1 MTRAIGI
8 KTVADTQHNAPRSF
22 GTRVSLLTDDT
33 PTIQL
38 WNGRAPPAPPG
49 PVAAEPAPGSILC
62 SRYVLEQVM
71 GRGGTSVVFRARD
84 LRPGAPRGKA
94 ANVVALKLL
103 HAGLRANPIALTQLS
118 REFRQMQCLSHRG
131 IVRVFDMDCDGEV
144 SFISMEL
151 VAGGTVN
158 SWMHTPAS
166 DSEAFGIITQCCEAL
181 EYAHSLGILHGDV
194 KPSNVLLASDGTAK
208 LIDFGSTP
216 NPGGGTA
223 VGFDASVGTTPL
235 YASPQILDGLR
246 AERRDDIFS
255 LACLSYSI
263 LSRGRHPFGGHP
275 SFEDGRA
282 KSAPTYVRAIPPAL
296 FEVIERGLSAERE
309 RRPASVR
316 EFLALLTAA
325 ERRQRAATTSVAT
338 VTRPEPG
345 TAGDTPSRSTAPT
358 LLRQIRLTARSLARP
373 RAAGAALVAFDG
385 FDGHRS
391 PDRNARSFARLIVAI
406 LAIAGATEFLQLH
419 TRRDVIAAA
428 DVPAAV
434 AATLVAPAS
443 AAGAQSETMPQSE
456 PPAHEAG
463 LISFEG
469 PTVHASAGQSMV
481 AISVKRLQDRTGNA
495 SFAWRVER
503 GSAQPGIDY
512 ERVEPR
518 TARFIEGQ
526 AVRTLFIPLIN
537 TRAPLMPRGPLT
549 FTVALERV
557 AGGPALGRFARIT
570 VAIDPPPSL
579 SRVAVCCRATADLS
593 MNTAR

>member
-1 MTRAIGI
+1 
-8 KTVADTQHNAPRSF
+8 
-22 GTRVSLLTDDT
+22 
-33 PTIQL
+33 
-38 WNGRAPPAPPG
+38 
-49 PVAAEPAPGSILC
+49 
-62 SRYVLEQVM
+62 
-71 GRGGTSVVFRARD
+71 
-84 LRPGAPRGKA
+84 
-94 ANVVALKLL
+94 
-103 HAGLRANPIALTQLS
+103 
-118 REFRQMQCLSHRG
+118 
-131 IVRVFDMDCDGEV
+131 
-144 SFISMEL
+144 
-151 VAGGTVN
+151 
-158 SWMHTPAS
+158 
-166 DSEAFGIITQCCEAL
+166 
-181 EYAHSLGILHGDV
+181 
-194 KPSNVLLASDGTAK
+194 
-208 LIDFGSTP
+208 
-216 NPGGGTA
+216 
-223 VGFDASVGTTPL
+223 
-235 YASPQILDGLR
+235 
-246 AERRDDIFS
+246 
-255 LACLSYSI
+255 
-263 LSRGRHPFGGHP
+263 
-275 SFEDGRA
+275 
-282 KSAPTYVRAIPPAL
+282 VRAIPPAL

-325 ERRQRAATTSVAT
+325 ERRQGAATTSVAT

-419 TRRDVIAAA
+419 TRRDVI
-428 DVPAAV
+428 
-434 AATLVAPAS
+434 APAS